1 MRQTLMAGVCLLA
14 LMAVAGTDQA
24 SAARHRSDCANATE
38 VSALQTVVVQQELMD
53 AALGCGQ
60 PALEK
65 FNAFQTAYGL
75 ELRKSDKTLLT
86 MFKRIQGPAR
96 GDAAYNLFKT
106 NMASKAEIRRV
117 HNIGNFCASADL
129 VFAAALGAQKPSLYE
144 FVGGVQVEDSDESP
158 VGKCDIQVAVTL
170 QGAMAGPNIVPK
182 PNPLRV
188 AEAPPPAE
196 FRTPASLTVYTPPPP
211 ATPAPAQTA
220 SEQKPAAQA
229 RRKRRR
235 ASCRDCLAEAGT
247 RPYFL
252 FDQVSCTSVPAPSLA
267 LVAAT

>member
-1 MRQTLMAGVCLLA
+1 MSDTMRKTLMAGACLLA
-14 LMAVAGTDQA
+14 LMAVAGNDA
-24 SAARHRSDCANATE
+24 SARGSSKCADSTE

-65 FNAFQTAYGL
+65 FNAFQTAYGP
-75 ELRKSDKTLLT
+75 ELRKSDKVLLT
-86 MFKRIQGPAR
+86 MFKRIQGPSR

-117 HNIGNFCASADL
+117 HNIGNFCTSADL
-129 VFAAALGAQKPSLYE
+129 VFAAALSAQKPSLYE

-170 QGAMAGPNIVPK
+170 QGAMAGPNVVPK

-196 FRTPASLTVYTPPPP
+196 LRTPASLTVYTPPPP
-211 ATPAPAQTA
+211 TAPAPVQTA
-220 SEQKPAAQA
+220 AEQKPAD
-229 RRKRRR
+229 KP
-235 ASCRDCLAEAGT
+235 EEKKKG
-247 RPYFL
+247 FL
-252 FDQVSCTSVPAPSLA
+252 SGLFGGGN
-267 LVAAT
+267 

>member
-1 MRQTLMAGVCLLA
+1 MRKTLMAGACLLA
-14 LMAVAGTDQA
+14 LMAAVSDDA
-24 SAARHRSDCANATE
+24 SARGSSKCADSTE

-65 FNAFQTAYGL
+65 FNAFQTAYGP

-86 MFKRIQGPAR
+86 MFKRIQGPSR

-117 HNIGNFCASADL
+117 HNIGNFCSSADL
-129 VFAAALGAQKPSLYE
+129 VFAAALSAQKPSLYE

-170 QGAMAGPNIVPK
+170 QGAMAGPNIVPR

-188 AEAPPPAE
+188 AELPPPAE
-196 FRTPASLTVYTPPPP
+196 LRTPASLTVYTPPPP
-211 ATPAPAQTA
+211 VAPAPVQTA
-220 SEQKPAAQA
+220 AEQKPAD
-229 RRKRRR
+229 KP
-235 ASCRDCLAEAGT
+235 AEKKKG
-247 RPYFL
+247 FL
-252 FDQVSCTSVPAPSLA
+252 SGLFGGSGN
-267 LVAAT
+267 

>member
-14 LMAVAGTDQA
+14 LG
-24 SAARHRSDCANATE
+24 AALSDNANARAKSSCADATE
-38 VSALQTVVVQQELMD
+38 VNALQTVVVQQELMD

-65 FNAFQTAYGL
+65 FNAFQVAYGP
-75 ELRKSDKTLLT
+75 ELRKSDKVLLT
-86 MFKRIQGPAR
+86 MFKRIQGPSR

-117 HNIGNFCASADL
+117 HNIGNFCAAADL
-129 VFAAALGAQKPSLYE
+129 VFAAALAAQKPSLYE

-170 QGAMAGPNIVPK
+170 QGTMAGPNIVPK

-188 AEAPPPAE
+188 AELPPPTPL
-196 FRTPASLTVYTPPPP
+196 RTPASLTVYTPPPP
-211 ATPAPAQTA
+211 SAPAPAETA
-220 SEQKPAAQA
+220 EQKPAD
-229 RRKRRR
+229 KP
-235 ASCRDCLAEAGT
+235 AEKKKG
-247 RPYFL
+247 FL
-252 FDQVSCTSVPAPSLA
+252 SGLFGGGSN
-267 LVAAT
+267 

>member
-1 MRQTLMAGVCLLA
+1 MRKTFMGGVCLLA
-14 LMAVAGTDQA
+14 LAAAGSDQA
-24 SAARHRSDCANATE
+24 SAARHRSSCADATE

-65 FNAFQTAYGL
+65 FNAFQTAYGP

-86 MFKRIQGPAR
+86 MLKRIQGPAR
-96 GDAAYNLFKT
+96 GDGTYNLFKT

-129 VFAAALGAQKPSLYE
+129 VFAAALAANKPTLYE
-144 FVGGVQVEDSDESP
+144 FVSGVKVEDSDESP

-170 QGAMAGPNIVPK
+170 QGAMAGPNIIPK

-188 AEAPPPAE
+188 AEAPPPTE
-196 FRTPASLTVYTPPPP
+196 LRTPASLTVYTP
-211 ATPAPAQTA
+211 AAAPAQATA
-220 SEQKPAAQA
+220 EQKPAD
-229 RRKRRR
+229 KPK
-235 ASCRDCLAEAGT
+235 EEKKG
-247 RPYFL
+247 FL
-252 FDQVSCTSVPAPSLA
+252 SGLFGH
-267 LVAAT
+267 